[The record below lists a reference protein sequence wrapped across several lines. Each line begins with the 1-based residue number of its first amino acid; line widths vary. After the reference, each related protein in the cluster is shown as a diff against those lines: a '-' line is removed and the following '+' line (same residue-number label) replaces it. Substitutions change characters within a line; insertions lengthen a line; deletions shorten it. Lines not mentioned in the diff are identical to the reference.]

1 MARHSA
7 TASTRM
13 AAAAIAVVCSL
24 SGCGGGGAKSPA
36 GPSAPTETDF
46 QEPAIHRAPLSGG
59 GEITLRF
66 VAFHPARGAR
76 LVADKGAYVSVQYE
90 MPRRAVLV
98 SAAGDAWDGTKPL
111 QTSFM
116 SSSILFAL
124 PLCPSDVPL
133 SRTDQFGRAA
143 HPRFEFPRPGDPDVP
158 YVRVRIWVTD
168 WPHGCESNLPAA
180 PIAQIQASTPTLTA
194 IERVAWRRP

>member
-1 MARHSA
+1 MHSA
-7 TASTRM
+7 TASRW
-13 AAAAIAVVCSL
+13 AAVAVIALACGA
-24 SGCGGGGAKSPA
+24 SGCGGGASTPA
-36 GPSAPTETDF
+36 GPSALTAEEFP
-46 QEPAIHRAPLSGG
+46 EPMTHRAPMPGG

-76 LVADKGAYVSVQYE
+76 LVVDQGAYVSVQYE

-98 SAAGDAWDGTKPL
+98 SAAGDAWDGTNPV

-116 SSSILFAL
+116 SSNILFAL
-124 PLCPSDVPL
+124 PVCVSDAPL
-133 SRTDQFGRAA
+133 SRTDQFGRQA
-143 HPRFEFPRPGDPDVP
+143 HPQFEFPRRGDPDVP
-158 YVRVRIWVTD
+158 FVRVRIWVTD
-168 WPHGCESNLPAA
+168 WPHGCEGNLPMP